1 MNKHTPSRTMSITL
15 PAALAVISAAFGCG
29 GRPEAWSTAIEQPAV
44 SFGLTGAVAVLDRPA
59 DRVVLLTAEP
69 DQRLRT
75 RSVATGRN
83 ITNAVALPDGSK
95 LFVVSAG
102 HRARLG
108 DKETDQAPSL
118 TVIDGAVDLDGKQPV
133 SRRIDLGAVLT
144 DPLSGLAVDPK
155 GRWLVLYA
163 GGGSSKAFVENPNE
177 LLILDLS
184 RDVGTDNPAVHTLQS
199 FGGRPVRLTFTGPLN
214 LPVGRR
220 ELLVVESDQ
229 DLSILQLEM
238 PKQSELTI
246 PLTSGLD
253 ARRLQPA
260 EIAVDDGDPA
270 RNDDARIGVRLQ
282 NDRTVI
288 TMQLEASAGGAGFK
302 PTLNLTDVGGV
313 PSDIDFVRTDGGLRL
328 AALVPGTSSAVLID
342 PLTSLTTTVALPAPY
357 ARLSLV
363 TGGGGT
369 AAPAADV
376 ALLWSGGNG
385 KEGIAFWALGQTAGQ
400 PYRSIETVGVAA
412 AIDAVFDVPDPN
424 QTLKVLKT
432 LQDQRLLRAGPQAPN
447 GCPAGDL
454 DVQHRD
460 DGLAEGRAS
469 MDFHAAG
476 CGPGGGRSDQETPA
490 DLAAGAAGAGRS
502 RDRAHR
508 RQSSAGRRAQR
519 GRGGGDGVRCRDRR
533 RRYPPALCRR
543 AAGRSLMRTKL
554 FLCVMLVTLAVAGS
568 ARANEQRGHDWQG
581 TIGLRAALIKD
592 RGSIP
597 SRSAT
602 LSRSCRWVCRA

>member
-1 MNKHTPSRTMSITL
+1 MNRHTPSRTMSITM

-95 LFVVSAG
+95 LFVISAG
-102 HRARLG
+102 HRAHLG
-108 DKETDQAPSL
+108 DKETDQPPSL
-118 TVIDGAVDLDGKQPV
+118 TVIDGAVDPDGKQPV
-133 SRRIDLGAVLT
+133 SKRIDLGGVLT

-163 GGGSSKAFVENPNE
+163 GGGATKAFVENPNE

-260 EIAVDDGDPA
+260 EIAVDDGEPA
-270 RNDDARIGVRLQ
+270 RNDDARIGVRLL

-313 PSDIDFVRTDGGLRL
+313 PSDIHFVRTDGGLRL

-363 TGGGGT
+363 TGSGGT

-376 ALLWSGGNG
+376 ALLWNGGNG

-412 AIDAVFDVPDPN
+412 AIDAVFDVPEPN
-424 QTLKVLKT
+424 QALKVLKT
-432 LQDQRLLRAGPQAPN
+432 SKTNAFFVLDLKLRTAAPLVTSTSNIAMTVSPKGERVWTFTPQGVDLAVVDLIKKHPRTLLLERPVQDVHEIARTDGNRALVAVHN
-447 GCPAGDL
+447 
-454 DVQHRD
+454 
-460 DGLAEGRAS
+460 AEGVGATVFDALTADDATRRLY
-469 MDFHAAG
+469 AG
-476 CGPGGGRSDQETPA
+476 VLLGG
-490 DLAAGAAGAGRS
+490 L
-502 RDRAHR
+502 
-508 RQSSAGRRAQR
+508 
-519 GRGGGDGVRCRDRR
+519 
-533 RRYPPALCRR
+533 
-543 AAGRSLMRTKL
+543 
-554 FLCVMLVTLAVAGS
+554 
-568 ARANEQRGHDWQG
+568 
-581 TIGLRAALIKD
+581 
-592 RGSIP
+592 
-597 SRSAT
+597 
-602 LSRSCRWVCRA
+602 